1 MEDSARIYKL
11 LGIGLVVGLVIIG
24 IWIFISIRRSP
35 AQTTPFVQEVSLKRG
50 DTSLTLNRQ
59 GTLTVTIPEG
69 IFQQQWDEERVAAF
83 FARFEGQD
91 FSAYRAYDEHIDGYF
106 LTLTNSDGK
115 TVTVLIPI
123 GDVTIPD
130 TVEELI
136 QTLEKII
143 ENAPEPPPTPTPT
156 PRPIFPTPTP
166 TPTPTHPP
174 PPFVPTPTPT
184 PSGGG
189 GEETVEK
196 LFECDFS
203 DPESIPDVLSQTV
216 CTFFFSY

>member
-1 MEDSARIYKL
+1 MDDSGRRL
-11 LGIGLVVGLVIIG
+11 RLVGIGLIIAVVVIG
-24 IWIFISIRRSP
+24 VWIFLLARRNP
-35 AQTTPFVQEVSLKRG
+35 AQQEPFIQEVAVSRG
-50 DTSLTLNRQ
+50 DTSITLNRQ
-59 GTLTVTIPEG
+59 GTLLVRIPEG
-69 IFQQQWDEERVAAF
+69 VFQQQWDEERVAAF

-91 FSAYRAYDEHIDGYF
+91 FSTYRAYDEHIDGYF

-115 TVTVLIPI
+115 TITVLIPI

-130 TVEELI
+130 VVEELVRI
-136 QTLEKII
+136 LEEII
-143 ENAPEPPPTPTPT
+143 ENAPEPAPTPTPT

-216 CTFFFSY
+216 CTIFFSY